1 MREMKDSRVLWIGE
15 IPADWEIGRVSF
27 FFEAQL
33 GKMLQPR
40 KATDLD
46 TFEYYLCA
54 ANLGKN
60 ELKLEPLKQMWF
72 SPSEKC
78 AYEVKKGDLMVVE
91 GGDVASC
98 AIIDTDIDTLY
109 FQNSLHRV
117 RPLSG
122 FDVRILKYLLM
133 ITKDAGHIDL
143 ICNKA
148 TIAHFSK
155 EKLLGLPCVVMPIV
169 AQHKIAD
176 YLDRN
181 CSKIDAI
188 IARQQQVIEKLKAYK
203 LSVITEAVTKGLN
216 PDVPMKDSGIEWIG
230 TVPSAWRIGQ
240 LKYFATVRSGIT
252 LGKKYPPKAELIEVP
267 YLRVANV
274 QGEYIDLTDVAHI
287 LVLPVEAEKY
297 QLHKGELLMTE
308 GGDRDKLGRGCVWHG
323 EIEPCL
329 HQNHV
334 YAVTTDPQHLSVHFL
349 DYMTT
354 SAVARNYFDYTA
366 KKTTNLAS
374 TNATTILQ
382 FRFPIPPA
390 EEQLAIVEY
399 LNQICQRTDHVIA
412 QHSVII
418 DKLTEYKKSL
428 IYEVVTGKREI
439 DADLPQATTVA
450 VISPEL
456 LKYMKA
462 VLMVRLIDG
471 LGDHVLGRVQVQKG
485 LYFAETSSNP
495 RLHLETNYARY
506 THGPFDREIWDYEAI
521 MAENGWI
528 YSTTDEQERT
538 IYRRGEHFSEY
549 RNEYQR
555 LFPGCEKT
563 VQRIIDFVKQFQYTD
578 GVEKVATL
586 FAAWNDFIIDG
597 VISPTDEEIIAEV
610 RNHWT
615 ENKGRI
621 KERTWRRSLA
631 RLKDAQFIPQGYGKH
646 TVKWQGGQVH
656 G

>member
-1 MREMKDSRVLWIGE
+1 MREMKDSGIEWIKQIPIGWTTARGKNILQLMKRPTKVDDEVITCFRDGE
-15 IPADWEIGRVSF
+15 VTLRKNRREEGFTFSDKEIGY
-27 FFEAQL
+27 Q
-33 GKMLQPR
+33 GI
-40 KATDLD
+40 
-46 TFEYYLCA
+46 
-54 ANLGKN
+54 
-60 ELKLEPLKQMWF
+60 
-72 SPSEKC
+72 
-78 AYEVKKGDLMVVE
+78 KKGDIVIHGMDGFAGAIGISDSDGKGSPVLVVCTTKE
-91 GGDVASC
+91 S
-98 AIIDTDIDTLY
+98 
-109 FQNSLHRV
+109 
-117 RPLSG
+117 P
-122 FDVRILKYLLM
+122 KYLMYYLRSLA
-133 ITKDAGHIDL
+133 IQDVFLALATGIRERSCDL
-143 ICNKA
+143 RWN
-148 TIAHFSK
+148 
-155 EKLLGLPCVVMPIV
+155 
-169 AQHKIAD
+169 KIAD
-176 YLDRN
+176 LLFPIPGFNEQCRIANYLD
-181 CSKIDAI
+181 CKCAKIDAI
-188 IARQQQVIEKLKAYK
+188 IAKQQQVIEKLKAYK
-203 LSVITEAVTKGLN
+203 LSVITETVTKGLN

-252 LGKKYPPKAELIEVP
+252 LGKKYPKDAELVEVP

-274 QGEYIDLTDVAHI
+274 QGEYVDLTDVAHI

-308 GGDRDKLGRGCVWHG
+308 GGDRDKLGRGCVWNG

-334 YAVTTDPQHLSVHFL
+334 YAVTTDSQHLSVHFL

-382 FRFPIPPA
+382 FRFPIPPV

-412 QHSVII
+412 QHSAII

-450 VISPEL
+450 VVSPEL
-456 LKYMKA
+456 LRYMKA
-462 VLMVRLIDG
+462 VLMARLIDG

-485 LYFAETSSNP
+485 LYFAETSSNS
-495 RLHLETNYARY
+495 RLHLETDYARY

-521 MAENGWI
+521 MAEHGWI
-528 YSTTDEQERT
+528 YATDEPERT
-538 IYRRGEHFSEY
+538 IYERGEHFSEY
-549 RNEYQR
+549 WDEYQR
-555 LFPGCEKT
+555 LFPGCEET

-578 GVEKVATL
+578 GVEKAATL
-586 FAAWNDFIIDG
+586 FAAWNDFIIGG
-597 VISPTDEEIIAEV
+597 VTSPTDEEIIAEV

-615 ENKGRI
+615 ENKGKI
-621 KERTWRRSLA
+621 KEHTWKKSLA
-631 RLKDAQFIPQGYGKH
+631 QLKNAQFIPQGYGKH
-646 TVKWQGGQVH
+646 TVRWQGGQAH